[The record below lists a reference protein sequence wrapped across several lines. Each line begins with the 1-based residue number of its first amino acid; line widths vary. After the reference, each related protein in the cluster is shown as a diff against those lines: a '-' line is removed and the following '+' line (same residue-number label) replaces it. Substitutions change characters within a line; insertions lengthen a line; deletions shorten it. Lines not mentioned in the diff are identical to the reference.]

1 MIELLRD
8 APPLAAVMIVVGGVL
23 WASASALRAIAYA
36 RAKHAA
42 EQASPI
48 REDSGVRR
56 WLAAEI
62 LGAVLGAAGLAWS
75 VRAA

>member
-1 MIELLRD
+1 MIEMLRD
-8 APPLAAVMIVVGGVL
+8 APPLAAVMIVVGGVV
-23 WASASALRAIAYA
+23 WIAAGALRAIASA
-36 RAKHAA
+36 RAKRAE

-62 LGAVLGAAGLAWS
+62 LGAVTGAAGLAWYVLAS
-75 VRAA
+75 